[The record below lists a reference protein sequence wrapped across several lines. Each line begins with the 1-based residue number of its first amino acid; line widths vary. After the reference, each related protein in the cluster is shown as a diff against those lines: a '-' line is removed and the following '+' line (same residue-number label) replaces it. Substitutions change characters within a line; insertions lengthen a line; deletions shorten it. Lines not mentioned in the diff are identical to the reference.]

1 MKKWTLFGLVLLILM
16 SAACNPPDDDEAS
29 PPTVITLLPAILTPS
44 PLFTATLTPSHTPTA
59 SDTPLPTD
67 TPTPITPTST
77 PSLTPTPPVI
87 GVIISSQNVNIRAED
102 NFRSEALTSVEPGTQ
117 VEVQYSN
124 EDASFIFVRLIDEE
138 GQLIEGW
145 VDARLLNIGTFVPP
159 TIGPSPTPTPTQGA
173 QPTGAAGFATATP
186 FISGAA
192 VLAEEAAEVSDV
204 NILAYCRQKNV
215 PAPTVTTEQ
224 TVSVMWS
231 WFVKEQSLMNQHLQN
246 ANYEVLLDGRL
257 LENYDDYRTAMT
269 DKPID
274 DPATGDW
281 YIYWFVPVGKL
292 PAGRHEIT
300 FRLTWDEKISDGYA
314 EFGPGTATETDEGN
328 CVFTVVEG

>member
-1 MKKWTLFGLVLLILM
+1 
-16 SAACNPPDDDEAS
+16 
-29 PPTVITLLPAILTPS
+29 
-44 PLFTATLTPSHTPTA
+44 
-59 SDTPLPTD
+59 
-67 TPTPITPTST
+67 
-77 PSLTPTPPVI
+77 
-87 GVIISSQNVNIRAED
+87 
-102 NFRSEALTSVEPGTQ
+102 
-117 VEVQYSN
+117 
-124 EDASFIFVRLIDEE
+124 
-138 GQLIEGW
+138 
-145 VDARLLNIGTFVPP
+145 
-159 TIGPSPTPTPTQGA
+159 
-173 QPTGAAGFATATP
+173 
-186 FISGAA
+186 

-215 PAPTVTTEQ
+215 RPPNITTEQ

-231 WFVKEQSLMNQHLQN
+231 WFVKEQSLMAEHLQN

-281 YIYWFVPVGKL
+281 YIYWFVPIGKL

-300 FRLTWDEKISDGYA
+300 FRLSWDEKISDGYA
-314 EFGPGTATETDEGN
+314 EFGPGTAAETDEGN